1 MITLHTWKTPN
12 GRKIPIALEELGLPY
27 TLVPVDL
34 SKGEQFAPEHLR
46 LNPNGKIPALVEET
60 GVDGRTVVFESGA
73 ILLHLA
79 DRPGA
84 LALGDGTRR
93 AEALSWLFWT
103 VASFSP
109 NLGRWGGF
117 KRAEPPIPEAL
128 ETMTREVVRLFGVLE
143 GRLGERPFLAG
154 DYGVAD
160 ISAFTWAQAVL
171 SMVREHAGDALVP
184 TPNIDR
190 WLAEIAARPAVK
202 RGLAAL

>member
-27 TLVPVDL
+27 TLVPVDI
-34 SKGEQFAPEHLR
+34 SKGEQFAPDYLR
-46 LNPNGKIPALVEET
+46 LNPNNKIPALVEET

-79 DRPGA
+79 DRGGGLMA
-84 LALGDGTRR
+84 RDGERR
-93 AEALSWLFWT
+93 AQALSWLFWT

-117 KRAEPPIPEAL
+117 KRAEPPNPEAL
-128 ETMTREVVRLFGVLE
+128 ETMTREAVRLFGVLE
-143 GRLGERPFLAG
+143 ARLGEHPFLAG

-171 SMVREHAGDALVP
+171 PQLREHAGDALAP
-184 TPNIDR
+184 TPNTDR
-190 WLAEIAARPAVK
+190 WLAEISARPAVK